1 MIKSGVKTY
10 VSYVILYTY
19 SPIWLIFDKLDPNL
33 TSDDFSGEPLTH
45 FNSNKLY
52 LLNNLSHNNFPWLR
66 LWNRFSRF
74 TNRDRAKNYRQFPNS
89 RFRDM
94 IFYLLIFP
102 HKHPEGT
109 QLVKKITR
117 YPSSTNGLVETISN
131 CQIYSFYVISA
142 FFTWTIFATGEKNM
156 KNSKKI

>member
-1 MIKSGVKTY
+1 MY
-10 VSYVILYTY
+10 AY
-19 SPIWLIFDKLDPNL
+19 SPIWLFFDKLDPNL

-52 LLNNLSHNNFPWLR
+52 LLNNLSHNNFPWLGHGTDF
-66 LWNRFSRF
+66 LRF
-74 TNRDRAKNYRQFPNS
+74 TNRDRAKNYRQFPNF

-102 HKHPEGT
+102 HKHPEGI

-117 YPSSTNGLVETISN
+117 YPSSSIGLVETISN

-142 FFTWTIFATGEKNM
+142 FFTLNHFRNRWKKHEKSQQNIN
-156 KNSKKI
+156 KCITYHFN

>member
-1 MIKSGVKTY
+1 MY
-10 VSYVILYTY
+10 AY
-19 SPIWLIFDKLDPNL
+19 SPIWLFFDKLDPNL

-52 LLNNLSHNNFPWLR
+52 LLNNLSHNNFPWLGHGTDF
-66 LWNRFSRF
+66 LRF
-74 TNRDRAKNYRQFPNS
+74 TNRDRAKNYRQFPNF

-109 QLVKKITR
+109 QLVKKSPAIFLHQFVSLR
-117 YPSSTNGLVETISN
+117 RF
-131 CQIYSFYVISA
+131 QIAKYTV
-142 FFTWTIFATGEKNM
+142 FTWFQHFLRWTIFATGGKNM
-156 KNSKKI
+156 KNPNKI